1 MFSKP
6 GITIKFLV
14 AIVLAM
20 LAIQVGSGA
29 ISLIQSRRS
38 QLQQTEIFAQQMMQ
52 IQEEEKNILEAEL
65 ANKEAGTAA
74 ILTQIAATYIV
85 GNDLESLATL
95 ARTTMQDE
103 QFIYV
108 NFYGPD
114 GRPLTREFST
124 EREVKALRHPIKFE
138 GRPVGSL
145 VMGLSHD
152 HAGKVYQDMKN
163 NIDQMVANANEA
175 VHTAAWNMG
184 YWIGGIN
191 LVGLL
196 LLAGLTWLLLSR
208 IITNPVGKVVQS
220 LSKSS
225 RRLSDSAGRVYQSST
240 SLNEGTTSQAA
251 ALQETSVSLEQLA
264 SGTRQNSE
272 SAEKASSETNK
283 AQEAAEIGREAMVR
297 MVGAIE
303 KIKDSSD
310 QTSRIISTIDE
321 IAFQTNLLA
330 LNAAV
335 EAARAGDAGKGFAV
349 VAEEV
354 RNLAQRSA
362 EAAKNTSA
370 LIDESQANADQ
381 GVAMAHEMGDILDQ
395 ITERVQG
402 AAALVGGLTSAATE
416 QSQGINQIN
425 SAVAQIDKVTQ
436 NNSTNADQSANA
448 SREMSE
454 LAHNLNH
461 LVAEL
466 QEILTGDVG
475 NLQAM
480 DLQVQASGATTGMAM
495 PSVPSYKTETTTF
508 AEPAR
513 VAAPA
518 GGPEQVIP
526 LDDDDF

>member
-370 LIDESQANADQ
+370 LIDESQAN
-381 GVAMAHEMGDILDQ
+381 
-395 ITERVQG
+395 
-402 AAALVGGLTSAATE
+402 
-416 QSQGINQIN
+416 IN